1 MSRPLAT
8 VQGRATSPLLTRRPA
23 KGFTYIGVLILL
35 AIMAMVG
42 AVGVKLGAIVHRRCA
57 EEALLDVGGEFS
69 NALSSYRRFS
79 PTGKAGEPQ
88 TLEELLRDPR
98 FPGTVRHLRKLYSDP
113 MTGQA
118 EWGLVR
124 SEETKGII
132 GGYSLSTA
140 KPIKTG
146 SFESR
151 FSDFAGK
158 TSYQDWLFTPSQASV
173 LSIEQRSRFASPGEG
188 RDDVPDST
196 EIIYGP
202 QTVSPP
208 SPRGSLGET
217 KN

>member
-8 VQGRATSPLLTRRPA
+8 GATSPLLTRRPA

-98 FPGTVRHLRKLYSDP
+98 FPGTVRHLSKLYSDP

-132 GGYSLSTA
+132 GVYSLSAA
-140 KPIKTG
+140 KPVKMG
-146 SFESR
+146 NFESR
-151 FSDFAGK
+151 FSDFSGK
-158 TSYQDWLFTPSQASV
+158 KSYRDWLFTYSQASV
-173 LSIEQRSRFASPGEG
+173 QSAENRSRFASPGEA

-202 QTVSPP
+202 QSVAP
-208 SPRGSLGET
+208 SGSQVNPGET
-217 KN
+217 RK